1 LSRLLA
7 MLSKPASQPAA
18 RFSVLAGGVRF
29 AAVLPTLAPR
39 PAPVFAPATP
49 VLRQVRGQGQL
60 SLDLRPR

>member
-1 LSRLLA
+1 
-7 MLSKPASQPAA
+7 
-18 RFSVLAGGVRF
+18 VRF